1 MRIRLICVGS
11 KMPGWVSE
19 GYREYSRR
27 LGGDV
32 KLDLVEIPLGKRTKG
47 SDVQRLQ
54 EKEAGLMLAAIGAN
68 DLVVTLEVPGK
79 AWSTEK
85 LAANMGDWLHSGRN
99 VCLLV
104 GGPEGLHTSCL
115 ARADLRWSL
124 SPLTLPHPLVRV
136 VVAEQ
141 LYRAWSILHHHP
153 YHK

>member
-1 MRIRLICVGS
+1 MRIKLICVGS
-11 KMPGWVSE
+11 RMPDWVSE

-27 LGGDV
+27 LGTDV
-32 KLDLVEIPLGKRTKG
+32 KLELVEISLGKRTKG

-54 EKEAGLMLAAIGAN
+54 EKEAALMLAAISAN
-68 DLVVTLEVPGK
+68 DLVITLEVLGK

-104 GGPEGLHTSCL
+104 GGPEGLHASCL
-115 ARADLRWSL
+115 SRADQRWSL

-141 LYRAWSILHHHP
+141 LYRSWSILHHHP